1 MDHSSGFCIPVRA
14 LSMHNYGMYIIA
26 IGWLYV
32 TLLVAAN
39 EPTIFSGV
47 ISFLFY
53 GLLPCS
59 LLIWISGTKVRRQRR
74 AYREAQLARS
84 AQPDQAGH
92 PAGDAVTPVGE
103 ETPSVGNRAESPAEN
118 RTHPGSS

>member
-1 MDHSSGFCIPVRA
+1 
-14 LSMHNYGMYIIA
+14 MYIIA

-39 EPTIFSGV
+39 EPSVIAGI

-59 LLIWISGTKVRRQRR
+59 LLIWIGSSKARRQRR
-74 AYREAQLARS
+74 RHRELLADQSLNNSDRGNP
-84 AQPDQAGH
+84 QPDQ
-92 PAGDAVTPVGE
+92 
-103 ETPSVGNRAESPAEN
+103 
-118 RTHPGSS
+118 